1 MKDRTSTRPK
11 RAAASAQRMNVT
23 FRSGDSYCAGWLY
36 LPEGA
41 SADQRVPLVVLGHG
55 LGATR
60 ELGLD
65 RYAERFVEAGLG
77 ALVFTY
83 RGLGD
88 SGGEPRQVLSMPKQL
103 ADWDAAIEHARSR
116 PEVDPER
123 VAIWG
128 SSIGGG
134 HAIEVASRHPELCA
148 AVSQCPFTDGIVSAK
163 ALGVGEVLSMTGPI
177 VRDLVAAALGRRP
190 VTVPIAANP
199 GERGFMVAPD
209 ALPGMLA
216 LVPPGHDWVNE
227 AAGRSLL
234 SILRYRP
241 GRSAKRI
248 AIPILIC
255 ISDNDTVT
263 PGEVADAYARQ
274 APLGDVRHY
283 EAGHFGFY
291 LGEAFEE
298 LVTDQTEFL
307 VSHLRP
313 QLAGSTSQPTGLDS

>member
-1 MKDRTSTRPK
+1 MKKHASTPIDK
-11 RAAASAQRMNVT
+11 AAASTRMNVT
-23 FRSGDSYCAGWLY
+23 FRSGDAYCAGWLY

-41 SADQRVPLVVLGHG
+41 SSDNRGPLVVLGHG

-88 SGGEPRQVLSMPKQL
+88 SGGEPRQVLSMTKQL
-103 ADWDAAIEHARSR
+103 ADWDAAIEYALSR

-128 SSIGGG
+128 SSVGGG

-163 ALGVGEVLSMTGPI
+163 ALGIREVLSMTGPI

-190 VTVPIAANP
+190 VTVPIAAH
-199 GERGFMVAPD
+199 RGKRAFMVAPD

-227 AAGRSLL
+227 AAARSLL

-291 LGEAFEE
+291 LGDAFKE
-298 LVTDQTEFL
+298 LVADQTDFL
-307 VSHLRP
+307 LSHLRP
-313 QLAGSTSQPTGLDS
+313 QLGSSTPQAAGVDS